1 MKQYRKDDSN
11 VSRAIKRDYM
21 KHVTE
26 VQGKAGLRL
35 NRNTNSLASRTVEG
49 STSAQDTATNS
60 NIPTNS
66 LLTTEQGNVL
76 RHRTSRQASDT
87 VDLSQLVADININ
100 RDTDSD
106 DSETGGTVALV

>member
-76 RHRTSRQASDT
+76 TY
-87 VDLSQLVADININ
+87 N
-100 RDTDSD
+100 RARKCVKTQNF
-106 DSETGGTVALV
+106 